1 MHKIVRQLYSRSS
14 VHVLPSSTLDSLHS
28 MSQIGWTFQ
37 VNVGGSV
44 SSCEGVHCASSSE
57 MKNSKTA
64 NVFFFAIQ
72 LDLQVTPSSVIHYD
86 RGNEG
91 RSRKIGS
98 IQIHISKPIKNY
110 DWSQVSSCHI
120 TMPNFR

>member
-1 MHKIVRQLYSRSS
+1 MCKIVHQIYSRSS
-14 VHVLPSSTLDSLHS
+14 LHVLPSSTLDSLHS
-28 MSQIGWTFQ
+28 LSQIGWTFQ

-44 SSCEGVHCASSSE
+44 SSYEGVHCASSSE
-57 MKNSKTA
+57 MKKSKTA

-72 LDLQVTPSSVIHYD
+72 LDLQVTPSSVIHYN

-91 RSRKIGS
+91 RKIGS
-98 IQIHISKPIKNY
+98 IQIHISKPIKKY
-110 DWSQVSSCHI
+110 DWSQVSSSHI